1 MFYCFID
8 RTLKA
13 CASQTFICRLSAVFM
28 ILGAI
33 IVGSS
38 CGGGHSSAFT
48 PTAAGN
54 NPAASLNISG
64 TLPSATVGTNYS
76 ASLSVTGGT
85 GPYTFNVASGQ
96 LPNGIALAKDSG
108 SVSGTPSSAGTFNF
122 VVSALDAKGNSSL
135 KSLQIS
141 VVGNAATSSGS
152 GSGAPVMGDQIM
164 ADRMEGVRTAP
175 MRAAE
180 NLSPTFNVSE
190 DGGST
195 DKARPTSSIVLHRPA
210 MESPFGCSKA

>member
-1 MFYCFID
+1 MFFCFID

-13 CASQTFICRLSAVFM
+13 CANQTFISRLSAVLM
-28 ILGAI
+28 TIGAI
-33 IVGSS
+33 IVCSA

-48 PTAAGN
+48 PPTAGN
-54 NPAASLNISG
+54 NPATSLNISG

-122 VVSALDAKGNSSL
+122 VVSALDAKGNSSQ
-135 KSLQIS
+135 KSLQI
-141 VVGNAATSSGS
+141 
-152 GSGAPVMGDQIM
+152 PV
-164 ADRMEGVRTAP
+164 ADSANR
-175 MRAAE
+175 
-180 NLSPTFNVSE
+180 
-190 DGGST
+190 
-195 DKARPTSSIVLHRPA
+195 
-210 MESPFGCSKA
+210 C